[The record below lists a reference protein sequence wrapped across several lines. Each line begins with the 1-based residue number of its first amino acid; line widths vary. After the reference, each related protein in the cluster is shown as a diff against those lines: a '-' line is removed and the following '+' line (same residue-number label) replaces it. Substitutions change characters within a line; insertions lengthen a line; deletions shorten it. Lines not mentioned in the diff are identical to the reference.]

1 MPPLTAMELALAL
14 LVDPF
19 VEFGFMRRALVGVI
33 ATAIGTAP
41 IGVFLLLRRMSLTGE
56 AIAHAMLP
64 GVAVA
69 FLVAGLS
76 VTAMA
81 LGGLVTGLLVAS
93 LSGVLA
99 RKTVLKEDASLAA
112 VHLVSLAAGVL
123 IISAKG
129 SGVDL
134 LHVLFGSV
142 LAIND
147 VSILLTAT
155 VTTATLAILAVVYR
169 ALVLEC
175 VDPAFLRTVSRASPY
190 VHQVFLMLVV
200 ANLVAGL
207 QSLGTM
213 MTIGVMILPAASARL
228 WANEISR
235 IIGLSIVIAV
245 AGCYAGLLASYHT
258 DLPSGATIVLTLGCF
273 YLLSVLFG
281 QQGLVLPWRRTQQH
295 LAG

>member
-1 MPPLTAMELALAL
+1 MELALAL

-19 VEFGFMRRALVGVI
+19 AEFGFMRRALVGVI
-33 ATAIGTAP
+33 ATAVGTAP

-81 LGGLVTGLLVAS
+81 FGGLVTGFLVAS

-99 RKTVLKEDASLAA
+99 RKTVLKEDATLAA

-129 SGVDL
+129 SSVDL
-134 LHVLFGSV
+134 LHVLFGNM
-142 LAIND
+142 LAVNN
-147 VSILLTAT
+147 VSILLTAA
-155 VTTATLAILAVVYR
+155 VTTATLATLAVIYR

-207 QSLGTM
+207 QSLGTL

-235 IIGLSIVIAV
+235 IIGLAIVIAV
-245 AGCYAGLLASYHT
+245 AGCYAGLLASYHA